1 MAPARRVLPKLRG
14 VVSSCTDGWQWTDRC
29 HHLPTHDTAK
39 ATKSSMFCEELNK
52 QLCSDVEA
60 GEFRDHQRSGVT
72 LQMRGL
78 GPERQ
83 GWGRT
88 GGRDGGTWHLS
99 L

>member
-1 MAPARRVLPKLRG
+1 MRG
-14 VVSSCTDGWQWTDRC
+14 VVSSYTDGWQWTDRC
-29 HHLPTHDTAK
+29 HRLQTHDTAK
-39 ATKSSMFCEELNK
+39 ATKSRMFCEELNK

-60 GEFRDHQRSGVT
+60 GDFRDHQRSGVT

>member
-1 MAPARRVLPKLRG
+1 
-14 VVSSCTDGWQWTDRC
+14 
-29 HHLPTHDTAK
+29 
-39 ATKSSMFCEELNK
+39 MFCEELNK

-83 GWGRT
+83 GWAGQEAET
-88 GGRDGGTWHLS
+88 GGPGT
-99 L
+99 

>member
-1 MAPARRVLPKLRG
+1 MAPTRRVLPKPWG
-14 VVSSCTDGWQWTDRC
+14 VVSSCTDGVRWTDRW
-29 HHLPTHDTAK
+29 HHLRTNHTAK
-39 ATKSSMFCEELNK
+39 ATKSRIFCEELNK
-52 QLCSDVEA
+52 QLRSDVEA